1 MTRVNYVL
9 GQLALNTSGGICM
22 EAKCAVNH
30 GSQCCKMV
38 ILLATM
44 SDRSAVAIRKCFC
57 YTGYWCT

>member
-1 MTRVNYVL
+1 MSRVNYVL

-38 ILLATM
+38 ILATM
-44 SDRSAVAIRKCFC
+44 SDRSAVAIRKCFF
-57 YTGYWCT
+57 YTGYWCA